1 MAINFSL
8 LHRHIAIIINQIRC
22 SKSIKLIT
30 IYNVGDVVS
39 VKYCQFRE
47 LRSQLKVFYGFGDR
61 TRARARVNVPSK
73 FVMNNSGLSNIYYA
87 CSAYKTHTHYL
98 TIEI

>member
-47 LRSQLKVFYGFGDR
+47 LRSQLKVFYGD
-61 TRARARVNVPSK
+61 RARARVCVCRVN
-73 FVMNNSGLSNIYYA
+73 LS
-87 CSAYKTHTHYL
+87 L
-98 TIEI
+98 TTVVC